1 MTSTRLVLVG
11 LSLLVAACSSSSS
24 SGNGATPTDGGSV
37 TPDGGVADASGTGD
51 DSATSGDAYNPNAPV
66 LATTG
71 IGPIPVAAGEETTL
85 CIEKRLTTTE
95 DMLVTRMVADLSPGS
110 HHLIVYQ
117 STGTTEQ
124 LTPFACQPFEGLVAS
139 TAVPLMLVG
148 EEHVDYGFPTGV
160 GITVPAGQMIRV
172 EAHYI
177 NTTSAAIQGM
187 GSVQLEGVPLAAAG
201 SFIEANFGFWG
212 TLDINIPAN
221 STYSTPVKFQ
231 TAIAGTTAFAVS
243 SHQHHLGTEVK
254 VWMSANASDMSDPI
268 LDETNWAAP
277 TLEQLTPP
285 LMFNGTNGLSY
296 QCSWD
301 NTTSSPVS
309 FGESA
314 TDEMCFVA
322 LYYYPSHGFDKCFD
336 GTCPGR

>member
-1 MTSTRLVLVG
+1 MTSTRLVVAG
-11 LSLLVAACSSSSS
+11 FALLVAACSSSSS
-24 SGNGATPTDGGSV
+24 TGGASPVSDGGAVDGSV
-37 TPDGGVADASGTGD
+37 GDAGVSGD

-66 LATTG
+66 VATAG
-71 IGPIPVAAGEETTL
+71 IGPIPVAAGGETTL

-95 DMLVTRMVADLSPGS
+95 SILVTRMVADLSPGS

-124 LTPFACQPFEGLVAS
+124 LTPFACQPFEGLVS
-139 TAVPLMLVG
+139 NTAVPLMLVG
-148 EEHVDYGFPTGV
+148 EEHVDYGFPVGV
-160 GITVPAGQMIRV
+160 GMTVPAGQMLRV

-187 GSVQLEGVPLAAAG
+187 GNVQLEGLPLAAAG
-201 SFIEANFGFWG
+201 TFIEANFGFWG
-212 TLDINIPAN
+212 TLDIDIPAN
-221 STYSTPVKFQ
+221 STFSTPVLFQ
-231 TAIAGTTAFAVS
+231 PGIAGTTVFTVS

-254 VWMSANASDMSDPI
+254 VWMSADAGDTSDPI

-277 TLEQLTPP
+277 ALEQLTPP
-285 LMFNGTNGLSY
+285 ITFDGTNGFSY

-301 NTTSSPVS
+301 NTTSSAVM

-314 TDEMCFVA
+314 NDEMCFVG